1 MKNLPV
7 RTHPVKMLALF
18 FILHLISAGPVY
30 CGDKEHL
37 EYALTLVEKTDMAN
51 MFVELAETFMEPY
64 FEQYENPRSEKL
76 EANPLLEE
84 FIKEVRLGEDELKWM
99 LAGIYARY
107 FTENELREVVEF
119 FSSPAGSAWLDKRL
133 IVQTESEQIGLEWGK
148 LLTQR
153 VFQNL
158 KAKSGD

>member
-1 MKNLPV
+1 
-7 RTHPVKMLALF
+7 
-18 FILHLISAGPVY
+18 
-30 CGDKEHL
+30 
-37 EYALTLVEKTDMAN
+37 MAN

-64 FEQYENPRSEKL
+64 FEQYENPQSEKL
-76 EANPLLEE
+76 EANPLMEE